1 MDYRKSITIDQQV
14 CGGKPCIRGLP
25 ITVAEI
31 LQCIAD
37 GSTIEQ
43 VLAKHTE
50 LSRDDIVACLK
61 FAADSFGDSSGGAAS
76 VPHPTSPKP
85 RDPTAAHKKLDKDD
99 AANQYPEPVSVPNL
113 L

>member
-1 MDYRKSITIDQQV
+1 MDYRTIITTDPEV

-31 LQCIAD
+31 IQCLAD

-43 VLAKHTE
+43 VLAKHAE

-61 FAADSFGDSSGGAAS
+61 FAADSFGDSSGGAAP

-85 RDPTAAHKKLDKDD
+85 RGPTAASKKLGKDD
-99 AANQYPEPVSVPNL
+99 DA
-113 L
+113 